1 MYIYATET
9 FEVNRVIDRFAN
21 AKKSRLLLL
30 LSRSVHSYHKIIS
43 IQRAPPF
50 ESSGYVPAPK
60 SCISCWQ
67 SETYLFLCRV
77 TPFYDASP
85 NTTEQ
90 KTLPLPH
97 PLKRHQQSKKKY
109 QNQSTTPNKQT
120 RHLPHNFHLSLSV
133 RWHLISLR
141 CFATS

>member
-1 MYIYATET
+1 MRNRTTEDRLNGLTVMHIYATET

-21 AKKSRLLLL
+21 AKKRRLLLL

-43 IQRAPPF
+43 IQRAPPPPF
-50 ESSGYVPAPK
+50 ESSGYVTAPK

-97 PLKRHQQSKKKY
+97 PLKRHQHSKKKSKSKH
-109 QNQSTTPNKQT
+109 NTKQT
-120 RHLPHNFHLSLSV
+120 NTTL
-133 RWHLISLR
+133 
-141 CFATS
+141 TSQFSP